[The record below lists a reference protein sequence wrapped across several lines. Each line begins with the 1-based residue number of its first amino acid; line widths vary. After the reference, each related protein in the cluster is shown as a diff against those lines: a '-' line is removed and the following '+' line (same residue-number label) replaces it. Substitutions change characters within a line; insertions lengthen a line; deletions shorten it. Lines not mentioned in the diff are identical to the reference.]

1 MIVNSSIHMSSE
13 YEQNVGTLLAE
24 KIEKL
29 EELEKN
35 PDAKNVQKKILMS
48 EIETLQSLFENY
60 NLGMNY
66 FRRARGGRTG
76 LRE

>member
-1 MIVNSSIHMSSE
+1 MSSE
-13 YEQNVGTLLAE
+13 YEQNVGALIA
-24 KIEKL
+24 KKMEKL
-29 EELEKN
+29 KELKKN
-35 PDAKNVQKKILMS
+35 SDSEDDQKKILMT

>member
-1 MIVNSSIHMSSE
+1 MSSE
-13 YEQNVGTLLAE
+13 YEQNVGKLLA
-24 KIEKL
+24 KKSEKL
-29 EELEKN
+29 EELKRN
-35 PDAKNVQKKILMS
+35 PSINNEQLKMLMT

-66 FRRARGGRTG
+66 FRRARGGRNG

>member
-1 MIVNSSIHMSSE
+1 MSSE
-13 YEQNVGTLLAE
+13 YEQNVGKLLAE
-24 KIEKL
+24 KIAKYELMKNDPGVAKTQL
-29 EELEKN
+29 ESL
-35 PDAKNVQKKILMS
+35 LS
-48 EIETLQSLFENY
+48 EIESLESLYDNY

>member
-1 MIVNSSIHMSSE
+1 MSSE
-13 YEQNVGTLLAE
+13 YEQNVGKLLAQ
-24 KIEKL
+24 KTEKL
-29 EELEKN
+29 EGLKKN
-35 PDAKNVQKKILMS
+35 PSINNEQIKRLMT